1 MENKMTLK
9 FAAIEENLGFARS
22 VVGAFCVAENPTIDI
37 ISDIKTAVS
46 EAVTNAIIHGYKG
59 ASGEVTIVAE
69 IKNHILYLT
78 VIDSGCGIENV
89 EMALKDFYTSSKKD
103 ERSGLGF
110 TIMRS
115 FMDGLDVLSQPF
127 SGTTVQMKKQ
137 LA

>member
-9 FAAIEENLGFARS
+9 FKAIEENLSFARS
-22 VVGAFCVAENPTIDI
+22 VVGAFCVSENPTMDI

-59 ASGEVTIVAE
+59 ADGEVTIEAE
-69 IKNHILYLT
+69 IKSHMLYLT
-78 VIDSGCGIENV
+78 IIDSGCGIENV
-89 EMALKDFYTSSKKD
+89 EMALKDFFTTAKIE

-115 FMDGLDVLSQPF
+115 FMDGLSVLSKPLT
-127 SGTTVQMKKQ
+127 GTTVQMKKQ

>member
-1 MENKMTLK
+1 MDNKMTLK
-9 FAAIEENLGFARS
+9 FKAIEENLGFARS
-22 VVGAFCVAENPTIDI
+22 VVGAFCVSENPTIDI

-59 ASGEVTIVAE
+59 EDGEVTIEAE
-69 IKNHILYLT
+69 ISNHILSLT

-89 EMALKDFYTSSKKD
+89 EMALRDFFTSSGKE

-115 FMDGLDVLSQPF
+115 FMDGLYVLSKPF
-127 SGTTVQMKKQ
+127 AGTTVQMKKQ